1 MCTSIIVAMS
11 ENGLIGH
18 EGDLPWRL
26 SEDLRR
32 FKEITMGKPII
43 MGRKTWESIGRP
55 LSGRPH
61 VVISRDPNYA
71 AEGVDVVH
79 SFKQALA
86 RAHELG
92 SAEIM
97 VIGGADIYRLALPD
111 ADRMYVTEVHSEF
124 EGDTHFPEFDRNEWR
139 ESGREGPFSA
149 DNNNLTFSFVKFD
162 RV

>member
-71 AEGVDVVH
+71 ADGVDVVH
-79 SFKQALA
+79 SFEQALA
-86 RAHELG
+86 RTHELG
-92 SAEIM
+92 SSENM

-149 DNNNLTFSFVKFD
+149 DKNNLTFSFVKFD

>member
-11 ENGLIGH
+11 ENGLIGRD
-18 EGDLPWRL
+18 GDLPWRL

-71 AEGVDVVH
+71 AERCGC
-79 SFKQALA
+79 
-86 RAHELG
+86 
-92 SAEIM
+92 
-97 VIGGADIYRLALPD
+97 GAQ
-111 ADRMYVTEVHSEF
+111 F
-124 EGDTHFPEFDRNEWR
+124 
-139 ESGREGPFSA
+139 
-149 DNNNLTFSFVKFD
+149 
-162 RV
+162 